1 MAQPSQLTLLAARRR
16 AIIARSA
23 ELRQACALDLA
34 QLRSRTAW
42 FDTGFLM
49 MRSGRAIWP
58 MLSGVA
64 GLVASRNRPGWLA
77 KAARLASW
85 IGLGKKVARILR
97 SSKSA
102 GESSGQTPAQ

>member
-16 AIIARSA
+16 ALVARSA

-34 QLRSRTAW
+34 QVRSRTAW

-49 MRSGRAIWP
+49 LRSGRAIWP
-58 MLSGVA
+58 MLTGVA
-64 GLVASRNRPGWLA
+64 GLVASRKKQGWLA

-85 IGLGKKVARILR
+85 IGLGKRVAGILR

-102 GESSGQTPAQ
+102 DESPG